1 MVLEKRV
8 TTFIIAR
15 EKPFAENGTNG
26 TEEQPLIESACTR
39 CNKFTNEISRH
50 KDYFFFCPVF
60 HLHLCKT
67 ARQVIFVGH
76 SRPLA
81 LLIAHYRK
89 SQHLPQCN
97 SRWHTYFAQSR
108 PSVIRKET
116 GRCPKHPAY
125 QCPRDTNKKSTYLT
139 HEWFGQSSWWIQELT
154 MNAVLLCCTANNPD
168 FPTPNSLCLL
178 TKGS

>member
-89 SQHLPQCN
+89 SQHLPRRN

-108 PSVIRKET
+108 ASAIRKET
-116 GRCPKHPAY
+116 RRCPKHPAY
-125 QCPRDTNKKSTYLT
+125 QCPRDTNKKKHVPDTRVV
-139 HEWFGQSSWWIQELT
+139 WP
-154 MNAVLLCCTANNPD
+154 VLLMNSRTDDECSFALLHSKQPW
-168 FPTPNSLCLL
+168 FPNSQ
-178 TKGS
+178 

>member
-50 KDYFFFCPVF
+50 KDDFFFCPVF

-81 LLIAHYRK
+81 LLLPTIESPNIFLGATPVDIPTLPKAGLQQSERK
-89 SQHLPQCN
+89 RGDAQNIL
-97 SRWHTYFAQSR
+97 HT
-108 PSVIRKET
+108 SVREILI
-116 GRCPKHPAY
+116 
-125 QCPRDTNKKSTYLT
+125 KKSTYLT
-139 HEWFGQSSWWIQELT
+139 HEWFGQSSWIQELT